1 MASSSFRFAFI
12 ETEAEAMV
20 KGHVLGWRMK
30 R

>member
-20 KGHVLGWRMK
+20 VDQVLGWRMK
-30 R
+30 M